1 MPDPCPYHEFPL
13 NLNSLQNDGG
23 DGGGSSVRGLAKR
36 MRIVAGQQFLDRK
49 DAEEIIF
56 DVDSVVL
63 HPRW

>member
-23 DGGGSSVRGLAKR
+23 DGGGSVRGLAKR